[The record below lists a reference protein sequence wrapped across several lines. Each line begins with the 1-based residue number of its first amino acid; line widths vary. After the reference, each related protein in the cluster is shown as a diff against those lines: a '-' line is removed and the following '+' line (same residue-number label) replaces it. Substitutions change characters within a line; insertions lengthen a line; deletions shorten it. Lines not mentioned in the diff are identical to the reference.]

1 MALPP
6 LDHFLSNV
14 PAYDLATA
22 LGEITQALGQPAAA
36 APSHIVVTD
45 DEHRPLGAIAL
56 GRLWASHHTWG
67 LSHAGDGLTGPRL
80 LDCQP
85 WLEAVVEVEA
95 SQLLDISAL
104 ADLGAL
110 AQKVP
115 APTLVVIDADGQYLG
130 VLNPARLLGWLASS
144 PAGLSETP
152 GTDWLAAGQ
161 RAWVLELSHALK
173 TPITT
178 LLGLATLLLDSR
190 VGSLSDRQFRYVS
203 LMRQAIRKLTTLV
216 NLLLDWMR
224 LESDQIALNLERV
237 SLQPLAD
244 NLLPSFIV
252 AQPEVAAAEWVES
265 FTVCLATAEG
275 WVMADPLRLR
285 QSLHYGLGYLLAHGA
300 RPSGLMVE
308 PWGPWVGFSLGSP
321 DALATAGAEYGGGL
335 KPAAAEASTRPEAL
349 PELQTLQGL
358 GLTLARRF
366 SQLHGG
372 EVSLF
377 SSPAWG
383 SRLTLLLPA
392 PPALAC
398 PQTTV
403 LVLLACASEAVVEQ
417 VYGCLRGTDYR
428 LAIAPCCQTLT
439 AMQRRLTPAC
449 TMIHWESL
457 PDAPSNAAARQA
469 LVDGL
474 EMANPVVLRPAAVA
488 AMATGLA
495 SAESDWEAD
504 IASQVL
510 SVETLAQGLRPL
522 LDQICQ
528 RYPVP
533 LAGLTMLLLRS
544 PASGD
549 PPSALSAAVQTW
561 LQRYR
566 CRLLQ
571 ADDLAQAN
579 LLSRVWQPQA
589 IVLDSTEPVPL
600 AELQALARYPALAQ
614 LPLVTL
620 VSGAAETEALALGLT
635 LVPCLEVLRQP
646 PAEAVRSLMQAIA
659 RQHHL

>member
-6 LDHFLSNV
+6 LDHFLSHV
-14 PAYDLATA
+14 PAYELTTS
-22 LGEITQALGQPAAA
+22 LGDITQALGQSAA

-67 LSHAGDGLTGPRL
+67 LNPAGDNAGPRL

-85 WLEAVVEVEA
+85 WLQSVVEVEA
-95 SQLLDISAL
+95 SQLLDIAAL

-115 APTLVVIDADGQYLG
+115 APNLVVIDFDGQYLG
-130 VLNPARLLGWLASS
+130 VLNPTRLLGWLASQS
-144 PAGLSETP
+144 TGISEASQP
-152 GTDWLAAGQ
+152 GTDWLEAGQ

-178 LLGLATLLLDSR
+178 LLGLSTLLLDSR

-224 LESDQIALNLERV
+224 LESDQIALTLERV

-244 NLLPSFIV
+244 TLLSSFLS
-252 AQPEVAAAEWVES
+252 AQPEVEASDWAEG
-265 FTVCLATAEG
+265 FTVRLATAEG

-308 PWGPWVGFSLGSP
+308 PWGPWIGFSLDSP
-321 DALATAGAEYGGGL
+321 DALATAGAEYG
-335 KPAAAEASTRPEAL
+335 AAPRPEAL
-349 PELQTLQGL
+349 PEFQTLQEL

-377 SSPAWG
+377 SSPVWG

-392 PPALAC
+392 PPALARA
-398 PQTTV
+398 QTTV

-417 VYGCLRGTDYR
+417 VYGCLRGTEYR
-428 LAIAPCCQTLT
+428 LAIAPCCQTLGT
-439 AMQRRLTPAC
+439 MQGRLAPAC
-449 TMIHWESL
+449 TLIHWESL
-457 PDAPSNAAARQA
+457 PDAPTSAAARQA

-474 EMANPVVLRPAAVA
+474 EMASPVVLRSAAADTA
-488 AMATGLA
+488 AGLT
-495 SAESDWEAD
+495 SAESDGGAD
-504 IASQVL
+504 VAVKVL
-510 SVETLAQGLRPL
+510 SVETLTQGLRPA
-522 LDQICQ
+522 LDQLCQ

-533 LAGLTMLLLRS
+533 LAGLTLLLLRS
-544 PASGD
+544 PEAGA

-589 IVLDSTEPVPL
+589 IVLDRTEPVPL
-600 AELQALARYPALAQ
+600 AELQALARYPALAR

-620 VSGAAETEALALGLT
+620 VPAAAAAAALGLT

-646 PAEAVRSLMQAIA
+646 PAKAVRSLMQAIA
-659 RQHHL
+659 LQQPTPNA

>member
-6 LDHFLSNV
+6 LDHFLSHV
-14 PAYDLATA
+14 PAYELTTS
-22 LGEITQALGQPAAA
+22 LGDITQALGQSAA

-56 GRLWASHHTWG
+56 GRLWASHHRWG
-67 LSHAGDGLTGPRL
+67 VAPAGERLGEPRL

-85 WLEAVVEVEA
+85 WLEPVVEVEA
-95 SQLLDISAL
+95 RQLLDMSTL
-104 ADLGAL
+104 ADLGVL

-115 APTLVVIDADGQYLG
+115 APSLVVIDSDGQYLG
-130 VLNPARLLGWLASS
+130 VLNPTRLLGWLATSSAAGVS
-144 PAGLSETP
+144 PASQTGP
-152 GTDWLAAGQ
+152 DWLETGQ
-161 RAWVLELSHALK
+161 RVWILELSHALK

-178 LLGLATLLLDSR
+178 LLGLSTLLLDSR

-224 LESDQIALNLERV
+224 LESDQIAITLERV

-244 NLLPSFIV
+244 TLLPSFLN
-252 AQPEVAAAEWVES
+252 AQPEVAAADWAEG
-265 FTVCLATAEG
+265 FTVRLATAEG

-308 PWGPWVGFSLGSP
+308 PWGPWIGFSLDSP
-321 DALATAGAEYGGGL
+321 DALATAGAEYG
-335 KPAAAEASTRPEAL
+335 AAPRPEAL
-349 PELQTLQGL
+349 PEFQTLQEL

-377 SSPAWG
+377 SSPVWG

-392 PPALAC
+392 PPALARA
-398 PQTTV
+398 QTTV
-403 LVLLACASEAVVEQ
+403 LVLLACASEAVLEQ

-428 LAIAPCCQTLT
+428 LAIAPCCQTLGT
-439 AMQRRLTPAC
+439 IQRRLAPAC
-449 TMIHWESL
+449 TLIHWESL
-457 PDAPSNAAARQA
+457 PDAPTSAAARQA

-474 EMANPVVLRPAAVA
+474 EMANPVVLRSAAET
-488 AMATGLA
+488 ATDLT
-495 SAESDWEAD
+495 SAESDGDSD
-504 IASQVL
+504 IAIKVL
-510 SVETLAQGLRPL
+510 PVETLTQGLRPA
-522 LDQICQ
+522 LDQLCQ

-533 LAGLTMLLLRS
+533 LVGLTLLLLRS
-544 PASGD
+544 PEAGA

-589 IVLDSTEPVPL
+589 IVLDRTEPVPL
-600 AELQALARYPALAQ
+600 AQLQALAGYPALAQ

-620 VSGAAETEALALGLT
+620 VPGAAEAAASALGLT

-646 PAEAVRSLMQAIA
+646 PAEAVRSLMQAITMQQPTPNA
-659 RQHHL
+659 

>member
-14 PAYDLATA
+14 PAYELAIS

-36 APSHIVVTD
+36 APSHILVTD

-67 LSHAGDGLTGPRL
+67 LHHAGDNSLPGPRL

-85 WLEAVVEVEA
+85 WLEPVVEVEA
-95 SQLLDISAL
+95 SQLLDTSAL
-104 ADLGAL
+104 ANLGAL
-110 AQKVP
+110 AQKMP
-115 APTLVVIDADGQYLG
+115 APTLVVIDSDGQYLG
-130 VLNPARLLGWLASS
+130 VINPTRLLGWLASQS
-144 PAGLSETP
+144 TGISEASQP
-152 GTDWLAAGQ
+152 GTDWLEAGQ

-178 LLGLATLLLDSR
+178 LLGLSTLLLDSR

-224 LESDQIALNLERV
+224 LESDQIALTLERV

-244 NLLPSFIV
+244 TLLSSFLS
-252 AQPEVAAAEWVES
+252 AQPEVAASWTEG
-265 FTVCLATAEG
+265 FTVRLATAEG

-308 PWGPWVGFSLGSP
+308 PWGPWIGFSLDSP
-321 DALATAGAEYGGGL
+321 DALATAGAEYG
-335 KPAAAEASTRPEAL
+335 AAPRPEAL
-349 PELQTLQGL
+349 PEFQTLQEL

-392 PPALAC
+392 PPALARA
-398 PQTTV
+398 QTTV

-428 LAIAPCCQTLT
+428 LVIAPCCQSLT
-439 AMQRRLTPAC
+439 AMQRRLAPTC
-449 TMIHWESL
+449 TLIHWESL
-457 PDAPSNAAARQA
+457 PDAPSDAAARQA
-469 LVDGL
+469 LVDNL
-474 EMANPVVLRPAAVA
+474 EIANPVVLRPAAADQA
-488 AMATGLA
+488 AALA
-495 SAESDWEAD
+495 SAARAEGEDRAGKVLN
-504 IASQVL
+504 VL
-510 SVETLAQGLRPL
+510 SIETLAQGLRPA
-522 LDQICQ
+522 LDQLCQ

-533 LAGLTMLLLRS
+533 LAGLTLLLLRS
-544 PASGD
+544 PEAVA
-549 PPSALSAAVQTW
+549 PPSGLSAAVQTW

-589 IVLDSTEPVPL
+589 IVLDSTEPMPL

-620 VSGAAETEALALGLT
+620 VPGSAEAAALGLT

-646 PAEAVRSLMQAIA
+646 PEAAVRSLMQAIA
-659 RQHHL
+659 MHQATPDA

>member
-6 LDHFLSNV
+6 LDHFLSPV
-14 PAYDLATA
+14 PAYDLATS
-22 LGEITQALGQPAAA
+22 LGDITQALMQPAAA
-36 APSHIVVTD
+36 TPSHIVVTD

-67 LSHAGDGLTGPRL
+67 LNHAGDSLPEPRL

-85 WLEAVVEVEA
+85 WLEPAVEVEA
-95 SQLLDISAL
+95 SQLLDMAAL
-104 ADLGAL
+104 AELGAL

-115 APTLVVIDADGQYLG
+115 APTLVVIDSDGQYLG
-130 VLNPARLLGWLASS
+130 VLNSTRLLGWLASQ
-144 PAGLSETP
+144 PTGISEASQP
-152 GTDWLAAGQ
+152 GKDWLEAEQ

-173 TPITT
+173 NPITT
-178 LLGLATLLLDSR
+178 LLGLSTLLLDSR
-190 VGSLSDRQFRYVS
+190 VGALSDRQFRYVS
-203 LMRQAIRKLTTLV
+203 LMRQAIRKLTTLI

-224 LESDQIALNLERV
+224 LESGQIALTLERV

-244 NLLPSFIV
+244 TLLSSFLS
-252 AQPEVAAAEWVES
+252 AQPEVEASDWAEE
-265 FTVCLATAEG
+265 FTVRLATAED

-285 QSLHYGLGYLLAHGA
+285 QSLHYGLSYLLAQGA

-308 PWGPWVGFSLGSP
+308 PWGPWIGFSLGSP
-321 DALATAGAEYGGGL
+321 DALATAGAEYG
-335 KPAAAEASTRPEAL
+335 AAPRLEAL

-372 EVSLF
+372 EVSLL
-377 SSPAWG
+377 SSPVWG
-383 SRLTLLLPA
+383 SRLTLLLPP
-392 PPALAC
+392 PPALARA
-398 PQTTV
+398 QTTV

-417 VYGCLRGTDYR
+417 IYGCLRGTDYR
-428 LAIAPCCQTLT
+428 LAIAPCGQTLS
-439 AMQRRLTPAC
+439 AMQERLAPAC
-449 TMIHWESL
+449 TLIHWESL

-474 EMANPVVLRPAAVA
+474 EMVNPVVLRAAADMA
-488 AMATGLA
+488 AGLA
-495 SAESDWEAD
+495 SAESAGEAD
-504 IASQVL
+504 MAGKVL
-510 SVETLAQGLRPL
+510 SIETLTQRLRPV
-522 LDQICQ
+522 LDQLCQ

-533 LAGLTMLLLRS
+533 LAGLTILLLRS
-544 PASGD
+544 PEAGA

-589 IVLDSTEPVPL
+589 IVLDRTEPVPL
-600 AELQALARYPALAQ
+600 AELQALARYPALAR

-620 VSGAAETEALALGLT
+620 VPGAAGAEALGLT

-646 PAEAVRSLMQAIA
+646 PAEAVRSLIQVIAMQQSTPD
-659 RQHHL
+659 R